1 MDNKLTDLV
10 KNLYEKVKDDVTP
23 EDSKDVKQSEH
34 DKGENIKL
42 HNPTPTTEKETFIRL
57 PDEEVDPRV
66 KEDYV
71 VKDENRN
78 R

>member
-1 MDNKLTDLV
+1 MDNKLTDKV
-10 KNLYEKVKDDVTP
+10 KNLYEKVKDEMMP
-23 EDSKDVKQSEH
+23 EDNDNRQSEYIER
-34 DKGENIKL
+34 ENMKR
-42 HNPTPTTEKETFIRL
+42 HTPTTEKETFIRL
-57 PDEEVDPRV
+57 PDEEVDSRV